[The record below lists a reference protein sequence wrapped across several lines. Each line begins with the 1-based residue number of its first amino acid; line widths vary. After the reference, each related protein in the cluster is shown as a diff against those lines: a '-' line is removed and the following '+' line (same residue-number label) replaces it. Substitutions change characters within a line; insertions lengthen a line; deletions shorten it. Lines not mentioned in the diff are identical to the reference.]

1 MTEPD
6 RLHVACPDCFRA
18 VRVPADR
25 LNQAPQC
32 PACHTP
38 LLRSAPIE
46 LDDRGFEA
54 FVRHNDLPVL
64 VDFWAPWCGPCRQY
78 GPVVAEAAARWSG
91 QVVVV
96 KVNSDVATAT
106 SARLGIRSIPTT
118 VLYRNGQ
125 EIARQA
131 GALPPQELVRFVA
144 TALHPS
150 SP

>member
-1 MTEPD
+1 
-6 RLHVACPDCFRA
+6 
-18 VRVPADR
+18 
-25 LNQAPQC
+25 
-32 PACHTP
+32 
-38 LLRSAPIE
+38 
-46 LDDRGFEA
+46 
-54 FVRHNDLPVL
+54 
-64 VDFWAPWCGPCRQY
+64 
-78 GPVVAEAAARWSG
+78 VAEAAARWSG

-118 VLYRNGQ
+118 VLFRNGQ

-150 SP
+150 GP